1 MVQIMARSRRNV
13 FPAGSPLA
21 ALSLETQKP
30 EPKEKKDS
38 MGKWG
43 YVPED
48 PDRPWI
54 GAPDK
59 VSTEFTSL
67 RMTLHE
73 KLMLDYIRESGAV
86 SSVHAWLMNDVV
98 RPALEAAVAKLEAA
112 KSSGNWNPPLA

>member
-1 MVQIMARSRRNV
+1 MPRSRQRNV
-13 FPAGSPLA
+13 FPTGSPLA
-21 ALSLETQKP
+21 ALSEVKKP
-30 EPKEKKDS
+30 EAKDKKEHL
-38 MGKWG
+38 GKYG
-43 YVPED
+43 YIPED

-59 VSTEFTSL
+59 VSSEVTSL

-86 SSVHAWLMNDVV
+86 SSVHAWLMNDVI
-98 RPALEAAVAKLEAA
+98 RPALEDAVAKLEAA